1 MDQVYED
8 FVTRVSTGRDLPAAR
23 VREIARGR
31 VWTGAQAR
39 QLGLVDEIGGIHE
52 AIQRAKALAEI
63 PADESVR
70 FRRYPRPL
78 STWEALG
85 EAFGAS
91 GEAAETLVRLN
102 GVMSDPDVQA
112 VMARARAERMRSQG
126 AVVMADQ
133 PLR

>member
-1 MDQVYED
+1 M
-8 FVTRVSTGRDLPAAR
+8 
-23 VREIARGR
+23 
-31 VWTGAQAR
+31 
-39 QLGLVDEIGGIHE
+39 
-52 AIQRAKALAEI
+52 
-63 PADESVR
+63 R